1 MPTISYTSIRSDGKI
16 FKAKVDALSV
26 QALEEELARERLE
39 LVEVKEEE
47 SSTANKIVVEAS
59 GKEKV
64 SRRELVDFFFQL
76 GTLLKAGVPLIQTL
90 ELIANDMPSR
100 EFKAVLRNLSAQ
112 VASGATL
119 NEAMAQFPK
128 AFPTVVL
135 ALIKVAEK
143 SGSLTQICDELRSY
157 ISWLDKL
164 SGEIRQALIYPTLLI
179 VATILFIFI
188 IFTFVMPK
196 FIKILEEIK
205 VPLPWL
211 TKKMILLTQLFTG
224 YWHIAFGVILATIM
238 TLIYLPKYYPPFGIW
253 LDKVTLRLPLFG
265 PVIMMLC
272 LSRFGQNLATMYR
285 SGLLI
290 LESLQM
296 CKVLVGNRA
305 MASVMDRIH
314 DGVAGGRKI
323 HEMMKQSGLFPPL
336 VIQMV
341 TTGENTGKLV
351 EALQNMTDYYN
362 DQIPRNIKKIF
373 GILEPTIILTMII
386 MIGTIALSIFLPI
399 TSMLNLNK

>member
-1 MPTISYTSIRSDGKI
+1 
-16 FKAKVDALSV
+16 
-26 QALEEELARERLE
+26 
-39 LVEVKEEE
+39 
-47 SSTANKIVVEAS
+47 
-59 GKEKV
+59 
-64 SRRELVDFFFQL
+64 
-76 GTLLKAGVPLIQTL
+76 
-90 ELIANDMPSR
+90 
-100 EFKAVLRNLSAQ
+100 
-112 VASGATL
+112 
-119 NEAMAQFPK
+119 
-128 AFPTVVL
+128 
-135 ALIKVAEK
+135 
-143 SGSLTQICDELRSY
+143 
-157 ISWLDKL
+157 
-164 SGEIRQALIYPTLLI
+164 
-179 VATILFIFI
+179 
-188 IFTFVMPK
+188 
-196 FIKILEEIK
+196 
-205 VPLPWL
+205 
-211 TKKMILLTQLFTG
+211 
-224 YWHIAFGVILATIM
+224 
-238 TLIYLPKYYPPFGIW
+238 
-253 LDKVTLRLPLFG
+253 
-265 PVIMMLC
+265 
-272 LSRFGQNLATMYR
+272 MYR

>member
-1 MPTISYTSIRSDGKI
+1 MPTISYTAMRPDGKI
-16 FKAKVDALSV
+16 FKAKVEVLSV

-39 LVEVKEEE
+39 LVEFKEEE
-47 SSTANKIVVEAS
+47 SSAAAKAVVEAS

-64 SRRELVDFFFQL
+64 SRRELIDFFFQL
-76 GTLLKAGVPLIQTL
+76 GTLLKAGVPLIQSL

-100 EFKAVLRNLSAQ
+100 QFKAVLRNLAAQ

-119 NEAMAQFPK
+119 HEAMGQFPK
-128 AFPTVVL
+128 AFPMVVL
-135 ALIKVAEK
+135 ALIRVAEK

-164 SGEIRQALIYPTLLI
+164 TGEIRQALIYPTLLI
-179 VATILFIFI
+179 IATLLFIFI

-211 TKKMILLTQLFTG
+211 TQKMIQLTQLFTG
-224 YWHIAFGVILATIM
+224 YWHIGLGLLLATIM
-238 TLIYLPKYYPPFGIW
+238 TLVYLPRYYPRFGIW
-253 LDKVTLRLPLFG
+253 LDKVKLRMPLFG
-265 PVIMMLC
+265 PVITMLC

-290 LESLQM
+290 LESLQL
-296 CKVLVGNRA
+296 CKILVGNRA
-305 MASVMDRIH
+305 LASVMDRIH

-373 GILEPTIILTMII
+373 GILEPTIILTMIV

>member
-1 MPTISYTSIRSDGKI
+1 MPTITYTAMRLDGKI
-16 FKAKVDALSV
+16 FKAKVEALSV
-26 QALEEELARERLE
+26 AALEEELAREELE
-39 LVEVKEEE
+39 LIEVKEEAT
-47 SSTANKIVVEAS
+47 SAGSKMVLEAS

-76 GTLLKAGVPLIQTL
+76 GILLKAGVPLIQTL

-119 NEAMAQFPK
+119 NEAMSQFPK
-128 AFPTVVL
+128 AFPVL
-135 ALIKVAEK
+135 VLSLIRVAEK
-143 SGSLTQICDELRSY
+143 SGSLTQICDELRAY

-164 SGEIRQALIYPTLLI
+164 SGEIKQALVYPSLLI

-211 TKKMILLTQLFTG
+211 TKQIILLTHLFTS

-238 TLIYLPKYYPPFGIW
+238 TLIYLPKYYPPFGVW
-253 LDKVTLRLPLFG
+253 LDKAKLRLPLFG

-285 SGLLI
+285 SGILI
-290 LESLQM
+290 LESLQL
-296 CKVLVGNRA
+296 CKALVGNRA

-373 GILEPTIILTMII
+373 GILEPTIILTMIV
-386 MIGTIALSIFLPI
+386 MIGAIALSIFLPI

>member
-1 MPTISYTSIRSDGKI
+1 
-16 FKAKVDALSV
+16 
-26 QALEEELARERLE
+26 
-39 LVEVKEEE
+39 
-47 SSTANKIVVEAS
+47 
-59 GKEKV
+59 
-64 SRRELVDFFFQL
+64 
-76 GTLLKAGVPLIQTL
+76 VPLIQAL
-90 ELIANDMPSR
+90 ELIANDLPSR
-100 EFKAVLRNLSAQ
+100 KFKAIVRNLSAQ

-119 NEAMAQFPK
+119 HDAMAQFPK

-135 ALIKVAEK
+135 ALIRVAEK
-143 SGSLTQICDELRSY
+143 SGSLSQICEELRSY
-157 ISWLDKL
+157 IAWLDKL
-164 SGEIRQALIYPTLLI
+164 TGEIRQALIYPTLLI

-211 TKKMILLTQLFTG
+211 TQKMIQITHLFTA
-224 YWHIAFGVILATIM
+224 YWHVAIGGVVATVI
-238 TLIYLPKYYPPFGIW
+238 TLILLPKYYPPFGVW
-253 LDKVTLRLPLFG
+253 LDKAKLRLPLFG
-265 PVIMMLC
+265 PVITMLC

-290 LESLQM
+290 LESLQL
-296 CKVLVGNRA
+296 CKTLVGNRA
-305 MASVMDRIH
+305 LAGTMERIH

-362 DQIPRNIKKIF
+362 EQIPKSIKRIF

-386 MIGTIALSIFLPI
+386 LIGTIALSIFLPI